1 MAIILF
7 IAKFIL
13 SAGLLYG
20 YYQFFLR
27 NQRFHHYNRFYLLA
41 IALISIIIPFIN
53 IPVNLFW
60 GSQQHSTLVQTLK
73 VINASGWE
81 EPVIIYARR
90 NPWTQWMTVQ
100 NGLYAVYTAGLLT
113 GAMVFLR
120 SLLYIRRLR
129 KNNSHEIIDHLKIY
143 QTAEPGTPF
152 SFFRSIFWDR
162 KLALDS
168 FQGQQIF
175 RHELFHVK
183 EKHSADILLME
194 LLCCMAWFNPIFH
207 LIKKEIKAI
216 HEFLADEYAV
226 SSSNRYEYA
235 ELLVLHAI
243 KQKTPLLV
251 HPFFHNQIKR
261 RITMITQSNL
271 VRRSGYLRRIMA
283 LPLLFVLVSAFAV
296 KLVHKP
302 STILPAH
309 YAAKN
314 ITVVIDAG
322 HGGKYPGTI
331 SDEKIA
337 EKDITLS
344 IAQKIKALAPGFNID
359 IVLTRSNDALVGNA
373 KDLREDLLN
382 RVAIAKNANAAA
394 FISIHVNATVTPN
407 TDSTG
412 IEAWISGKKDDTKA
426 RQLAS
431 TLLTSLK
438 STYATNETIQQREV
452 GVQVLDH
459 NSCPAVLLEC
469 GFINNPVDLAF
480 INNAAN
486 QEKVARKILEGIVQ
500 YSNAQTGNNGA
511 SDNRLTEKD
520 TVVTIAVSG
529 QKDNVTT
536 EIVDVKLF
544 ETDTISAKE
553 LSMLNPDDI
562 KALKVDAPKNLVT
575 VYFKNGTAKY
585 ASVQQVNT
593 YYTQHHIN
601 GELKGY
607 RTNINIKD
615 SVANIIFT
623 RDTVPAGGKGKDIVF
638 TKVEYEADYPGG
650 QQGWINYLTSHLH
663 YPDAAVKKN
672 IEGTVVMQFIVNT
685 DGKISDIKA
694 LSGPAALKAESIR
707 AIKESG
713 AWVPA
718 QQNGKK
724 VRAYKRQPI
733 TYKLA

>member
-7 IAKFIL
+7 IAKLIL

-20 YYQFFLR
+20 YYHFFLR
-27 NQRFHHYNRFYLLA
+27 NQRFHHYNRFYLLG
-41 IALISIIIPFIN
+41 IALISVIIPFIN

-60 GSQQHSTLVQTLK
+60 GSQQHPMLIQTLK
-73 VINASGWE
+73 VINANGWE
-81 EPVIIYARR
+81 EPVTIYAYG
-90 NPWTQWMTVQ
+90 NQWTKLISLQ
-100 NGLYAVYTAGLLT
+100 NGLYLVYAAGLAT
-113 GAMVFLR
+113 GLFLFVR
-120 SLLYIRRLR
+120 SLFYIRRLG
-129 KNNSHEIIDHLKIY
+129 KKYTYESIDQLRIY
-143 QTAEPGTPF
+143 QTHEPGTPF
-152 SFFRSIFWDR
+152 SFFRSIFWDQ
-162 KLALDS
+162 KIVMDS
-168 FQGQQIF
+168 AQGQQIF

-194 LLCCMAWFNPIFH
+194 LLCCIAWFNPFYH
-207 LIKKEIKAI
+207 LIKKEIRAI
-216 HEFLADEYAV
+216 HEFLADEYAA

-243 KQKTPLLV
+243 RQKTPALI

-271 VRRSGYLRRIMA
+271 IRRSGYIRRIMA

-296 KLVHKP
+296 RLTNHQPIAGSNKF
-302 STILPAH
+302 AG
-309 YAAKN
+309 KN
-314 ITVVIDAG
+314 ITIVIDAG
-322 HGGKYPGTI
+322 HGGIYPGTI
-331 SDEKIA
+331 STGKIA

-359 IVLTRSNDALVGNA
+359 IVLTRNNDALVGNA

-382 RVAIAKNANAAA
+382 RVAIAKNVHAAA
-394 FISIHVNATVTPN
+394 FISIHVNATVSAN

-438 STYATNETIQQREV
+438 SAYATQETIQQREM

-469 GFINNPVDLAF
+469 GFITNPADLAF
-480 INNAAN
+480 ISNAAN

-500 YSNAQTGNNGA
+500 YSNAQASSNISFLQYSTGA
-511 SDNRLTEKD
+511 
-520 TVVTIAVSG
+520 
-529 QKDNVTT
+529 
-536 EIVDVKLF
+536 
-544 ETDTISAKE
+544 DTISAE
-553 LSMLNPDDI
+553 
-562 KALKVDAPKNLVT
+562 ALYKIDMAGIQSVQIDLPKNLVT
-575 VYFKNGTAKY
+575 VFLKNGDKKFAFLNEAKD
-585 ASVQQVNT
+585 
-593 YYTQHHIN
+593 YYNAHPMV
-601 GELKGY
+601 GETKGY
-607 RTNINIKD
+607 STIADIRGYNTISDNKEYSTISDMKEFRTTFDVKD
-615 SVANIIFT
+615 SVADIVFL
-623 RDTVPAGGKGKDIVF
+623 RDTAPADRKGKGIIF
-638 TKVEYEADYPGG
+638 TKVEFEADYPGG
-650 QQGWINYLTSHLH
+650 QQGWISYLTSHLH

-672 IEGTVVMQFIVNT
+672 IQGTVVMQFIVNT
-685 DGKISDIKA
+685 DGKITDVKA
-694 LSGPAALKAESIR
+694 LSGPEALKAESIR

-713 AWVPA
+713 VWVPA

>member
-7 IAKFIL
+7 IAKLIL

-20 YYQFFLR
+20 YYHFFLR
-27 NQRFHHYNRFYLLA
+27 NQRFHHYNRFYLLG
-41 IALISIIIPFIN
+41 IALISVIIPFIN

-60 GSQQHSTLVQTLK
+60 GSQQHPALIQTLK
-73 VINASGWE
+73 VINANGWE
-81 EPVIIYARR
+81 EPVTIYASRSLWAR
-90 NPWTQWMTVQ
+90 WLNLQ
-100 NGLYAVYTAGLLT
+100 NALGLIYAAGLLT
-113 GAMVFLR
+113 GIALLVR
-120 SLLYIRRLR
+120 SLIYINRLR
-129 KNNSHEIIDHLKIY
+129 KKYPHEPVDQLKIY
-143 QTAEPGTPF
+143 QTGEPGTPF

-162 KLALDS
+162 KIVMDS
-168 FQGQQIF
+168 SQGQQIF

-194 LLCCMAWFNPIFH
+194 ILCCIAWFNPFYH

-243 KQKTPLLV
+243 KQKTPTLT

-271 VRRSGYLRRIMA
+271 IRRSGYLRRIMA

-296 KLVHKP
+296 KLTNHQP
-302 STILPAH
+302 IAGSNQLAG
-309 YAAKN
+309 KN
-314 ITVVIDAG
+314 ITIVIDAG
-322 HGGKYPGTI
+322 HGGIYPGTI
-331 SDEKIA
+331 SNGKIA

-359 IVLTRSNDALVGNA
+359 IVLTRNNDALVGNA

-382 RVAIAKNANAAA
+382 RVAIAKNAHAAA
-394 FISIHVNATVTPN
+394 FISIHVNATASPN

-438 STYATNETIQQREV
+438 SAYATQETIQQREV

-469 GFINNPVDLAF
+469 GFITNPADLAF
-480 INNAAN
+480 ISNAAN

-500 YSNAQTGNNGA
+500 YSNAQTAGTLPLQPEQINN
-511 SDNRLTEKD
+511 
-520 TVVTIAVSG
+520 
-529 QKDNVTT
+529 
-536 EIVDVKLF
+536 
-544 ETDTISAKE
+544 DTISAESLVKI
-553 LSMLNPDDI
+553 NPDEI
-562 KALKVDAPKNLVT
+562 TSLKIDAPKDMFTIV
-575 VYFKNGTAKY
+575 FKNGDTKFA
-585 ASVQQVNT
+585 
-593 YYTQHHIN
+593 HIKQLKDYWEAT
-601 GELKGY
+601 GQSLKLKGSDIY
-607 RTNINIKD
+607 VDMKNSSLSGVISKD
-615 SVANIIFT
+615 ATIPGKII
-623 RDTVPAGGKGKDIVF
+623 F
-638 TKVEYEADYPGG
+638 TKVEIEPDYPGG
-650 QQGWINYLTSHLH
+650 QQGWISYLTSHLH

-672 IEGTVVMQFIVNT
+672 IQGTVVMQFIVNT
-685 DGKISDIKA
+685 DGKISDVKA
-694 LSGPAALKAESIR
+694 ISGPEALKVESIR

-713 AWVPA
+713 VWVPA

>member
-1 MAIILF
+1 MTLLLF
-7 IAKFIL
+7 ITKLVL
-13 SAGLLYG
+13 SSGLLYG
-20 YYQFFLR
+20 YYQLLLR
-27 NQRFHHYNRFYLLA
+27 NQRFHHYNRFYLLG

-60 GSQQHSTLVQTLK
+60 GNQQHSTLIQTLK
-73 VINASGWE
+73 VINANGWE

-90 NPWTQWMTVQ
+90 NPWTHWISIQ
-100 NGLYAVYTAGLLT
+100 NGLYGVYAAGLLT
-113 GAMVFLR
+113 GAVVFLR
-120 SLLYIRRLR
+120 SLRYIRRLR
-129 KNNSHEIIDHLKIY
+129 KNYGYEIIDRLKIY
-143 QTAEPGTPF
+143 QTREPGTPF
-152 SFFRSIFWDR
+152 SFFRSIFWDS
-162 KLALDS
+162 KIQ
-168 FQGQQIF
+168 FNNKQGQQIF
-175 RHELFHVK
+175 RHEMFHVK

-194 LLCCMAWFNPIFH
+194 LLCCIAWFNPFFH

-243 KQKTPLLV
+243 KQKTPRLI

-271 VRRSGYLRRIMA
+271 VRRSGYISRIMA

-296 KLVHKP
+296 KLTNHQP
-302 STILPAH
+302 PTPGTQ
-309 YAAKN
+309 YAGKN

-322 HGGKYPGTI
+322 HGGLYPGTI
-331 SDEKIA
+331 SNGKIA

-359 IVLTRSNDALVGNA
+359 IVLTRNNDALVGNA

-394 FISIHVNATVTPN
+394 FISIHVNATASPN

-438 STYATNETIQQREV
+438 STYATDETIQQREL

-469 GFINNPVDLAF
+469 GFINNPADLAF
-480 INNAAN
+480 ISNPVN

-500 YSNAQTGNNGA
+500 YSIAQTVNSTTYTQEQANG
-511 SDNRLTEKD
+511 
-520 TVVTIAVSG
+520 
-529 QKDNVTT
+529 
-536 EIVDVKLF
+536 
-544 ETDTISAKE
+544 DTISAE
-553 LSMLNPDDI
+553 ALSKLD
-562 KALKVDAPKNLVT
+562 VDAIKSINVDLPNNLVT
-575 VYFKNGTAKY
+575 VLLKNGSKKFARAKE
-585 ASVQQVNT
+585 VNT
-593 YYTQHHIN
+593 YYTTNHID

-607 RTNINIKD
+607 RVNVNAKD
-615 SVANIIFT
+615 SVADIIFTKDTVPGSGKGKNIIFT
-623 RDTVPAGGKGKDIVF
+623 
-638 TKVEYEADYPGG
+638 KVEFEPDYPGG

-672 IEGTVVMQFIVNT
+672 IQGTVVMQFIVNT
-685 DGKISDIKA
+685 DGKITDVKA
-694 LSGPAALKAESIR
+694 ISGPEALKTESIR
-707 AIKESG
+707 TIKESG
-713 AWVPA
+713 VWVPA

-733 TYKLA
+733 TYKLG

>member
-7 IAKFIL
+7 IAKLIL

-20 YYQFFLR
+20 YYHFFLR
-27 NQRFHHYNRFYLLA
+27 NQRFHHYNRFYLLG
-41 IALISIIIPFIN
+41 IALISVIIPFIN
-53 IPVNLFW
+53 ISVNLFW
-60 GSQQHSTLVQTLK
+60 GSQQHPMLIQTLK
-73 VINASGWE
+73 VINANGWE
-81 EPVIIYARR
+81 EPVTIYAYG
-90 NPWTQWMTVQ
+90 NQWTKLISLQ
-100 NGLYAVYTAGLLT
+100 NGLYLVYAAGLAT
-113 GAMVFLR
+113 GLFLFVR
-120 SLLYIRRLR
+120 SLFYIRRLG
-129 KNNSHEIIDHLKIY
+129 KKYTYESIDQLRIY
-143 QTAEPGTPF
+143 QTHEPGTPF
-152 SFFRSIFWDR
+152 SFFRSIFWDQ
-162 KLALDS
+162 KIVMDS
-168 FQGQQIF
+168 AQGQQIF

-194 LLCCMAWFNPIFH
+194 LLCCIAWFNPFYH

-216 HEFLADEYAV
+216 HEFLADDYAV

-243 KQKTPLLV
+243 RQKTPALI

-271 VRRSGYLRRIMA
+271 IRRSGYIRRIMA

-296 KLVHKP
+296 RLTNHQPIAGSNKF
-302 STILPAH
+302 AG
-309 YAAKN
+309 KN
-314 ITVVIDAG
+314 ITIVIDAG
-322 HGGKYPGTI
+322 HGGIYPGTI
-331 SDEKIA
+331 STGKIA

-359 IVLTRSNDALVGNA
+359 IVLTRNNDALVGNA

-382 RVAIAKNANAAA
+382 RVAIAKNVHAAA
-394 FISIHVNATVTPN
+394 FISIHVNATVSAN

-438 STYATNETIQQREV
+438 SAYATQETIQQREM

-469 GFINNPVDLAF
+469 GFITNPADLAF
-480 INNAAN
+480 ISNAAN

-500 YSNAQTGNNGA
+500 YSNAQTAGTLPLQPEQINN
-511 SDNRLTEKD
+511 D
-520 TVVTIAVSG
+520 TVSAESL
-529 QKDNVTT
+529 
-536 EIVDVKLF
+536 VK
-544 ETDTISAKE
+544 
-553 LSMLNPDDI
+553 LNPDEI
-562 KALKVDAPKNLVT
+562 TSLKIDVPKDMFTIV
-575 VYFKNGTAKY
+575 FKNGDTKFA
-585 ASVQQVNT
+585 
-593 YYTQHHIN
+593 HIKQLKDYWEAT
-601 GELKGY
+601 GQSLKLKGSDIY
-607 RTNINIKD
+607 VDTKNSSVSGVISKD
-615 SVANIIFT
+615 STIPGKII
-623 RDTVPAGGKGKDIVF
+623 F
-638 TKVEYEADYPGG
+638 TKVEIEPDYPGG
-650 QQGWINYLTSHLH
+650 QQGWISYLTSHLH

-672 IEGTVVMQFIVNT
+672 IQGTVVMQFIVNT
-685 DGKISDIKA
+685 DGKISDVKA
-694 LSGPAALKAESIR
+694 LSGPEALKVESIR

-713 AWVPA
+713 VWVPA